1 LNTRARETKIRV
13 VGLTHVY
20 EGRVPTHALQEVNL
34 EVYDNEFLAIVG
46 PSGCGKT
53 TFLNIVAGFIKP
65 TKGYVQIGLNKV
77 IAPSP
82 EVGFVFQEDAL
93 FPWMTVKG
101 NIEFGLLARGVDAE
115 EREVITDGWI
125 KLIGLDEFK
134 DALPRELSAGMSK
147 MVELA
152 RTLAVDP
159 PILLLDEP
167 FGSLD
172 AQTRLRL
179 QDELSRILEETK
191 KTVILVTH
199 DVDEAIYLADR
210 VVVFSPRPGRVKAE
224 ILLDLPRPRSGEIRL
239 SPRFLELKRRVWREL
254 GIVTGQSMPIQGA
267 ERQ

>member
-1 LNTRARETKIRV
+1 
-13 VGLTHVY
+13 
-20 EGRVPTHALQEVNL
+20 
-34 EVYDNEFLAIVG
+34 
-46 PSGCGKT
+46 
-53 TFLNIVAGFIKP
+53 
-65 TKGYVQIGLNKV
+65 
-77 IAPSP
+77 
-82 EVGFVFQEDAL
+82 
-93 FPWMTVKG
+93 MTVKG

-134 DALPRELSAGMSK
+134 EAFPRELSGGMSK

-152 RTLAVDP
+152 RILAVDP

-224 ILLDLPRPRSGEIRL
+224 ILVDLPRPRSGEIRL

>member
-1 LNTRARETKIRV
+1 
-13 VGLTHVY
+13 
-20 EGRVPTHALQEVNL
+20 
-34 EVYDNEFLAIVG
+34 
-46 PSGCGKT
+46 
-53 TFLNIVAGFIKP
+53 
-65 TKGYVQIGLNKV
+65 
-77 IAPSP
+77 
-82 EVGFVFQEDAL
+82 
-93 FPWMTVKG
+93 MTVKG

-134 DALPRELSAGMSK
+134 EAFPRELSGGMSK

-191 KTVILVTH
+191 RTVILVTH

-210 VVVFSPRPGRVKAE
+210 VV
-224 ILLDLPRPRSGEIRL
+224 
-239 SPRFLELKRRVWREL
+239 
-254 GIVTGQSMPIQGA
+254 
-267 ERQ
+267 

>member
-1 LNTRARETKIRV
+1 
-13 VGLTHVY
+13 
-20 EGRVPTHALQEVNL
+20 
-34 EVYDNEFLAIVG
+34 
-46 PSGCGKT
+46 
-53 TFLNIVAGFIKP
+53 
-65 TKGYVQIGLNKV
+65 
-77 IAPSP
+77 
-82 EVGFVFQEDAL
+82 
-93 FPWMTVKG
+93 MTVKG

-134 DALPRELSAGMSK
+134 EAFPRELSGGMSK

-152 RTLAVDP
+152 RILAVDP

-224 ILLDLPRPRSGEIRL
+224 ILVDLPRPRSGEIRL

-254 GIVTGQSMPIQGA
+254 GIVAGQSMPIQGA